1 MWVLYGYTG
10 LCLFTFRLRRGL
22 ALFLREIKN
31 ARKGFFKTA
40 LFFLSAFAFLLVNI
54 FRTLFSLQSILAQL
68 VRLALFRETYIVSHK

>member
-40 LFFLSAFAFLLVNI
+40 LFFFECFCFPTSQYFSHFVFLAVD
-54 FRTLFSLQSILAQL
+54 FSTTSSFGTI
-68 VRLALFRETYIVSHK
+68 